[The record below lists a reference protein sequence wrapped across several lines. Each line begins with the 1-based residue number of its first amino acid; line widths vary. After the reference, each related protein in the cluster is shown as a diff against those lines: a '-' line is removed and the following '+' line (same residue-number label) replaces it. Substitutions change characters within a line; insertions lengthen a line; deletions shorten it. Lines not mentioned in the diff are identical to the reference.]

1 MHPPNP
7 PAFCSGAVQAGAIA
21 FGLFYFTSKVEG
33 SINGQSLPD
42 AYTARN
48 IAVTV
53 RTIIVGLLYLVTFIF
68 SANTVGLTG
77 GLRHRQLSLFSNCKH
92 VRAADASD

>member
-1 MHPPNP
+1 VES
-7 PAFCSGAVQAGAIA
+7 AIAVQA
-21 FGLFYFTSKVEG
+21 
-33 SINGQSLPD
+33 LPD

-68 SANTVGLTG
+68 SANTLGLTG
-77 GLRHRQLSLFSNCKH
+77 RPRRGGRC
-92 VRAADASD
+92 RAGQPGPG